1 MTGRTLTAAV
11 ETELG
16 KPTTA
21 PRWFVKIEFDSGD
34 LNVWTGIGDITVFGD
49 VYIGIGRLGNIEPI
63 QETQGIV
70 ASGIAMSL
78 LIIPATDD
86 PDAIDAI
93 LNIALS
99 EEYQGRPVTIWQ
111 GQIDHTDG
119 TLIDDPFVRFRG
131 KLDKMEDSEIPGSQ
145 ALIKVTAENRLVDL
159 ERPRRRTYTP
169 EDQKASH
176 ANDTFFDDVASLQ
189 NREISLGNAKTS
201 AWARTNAPQSTVG
214 TGR

>member
-11 ETELG
+11 EAELG
-16 KPTTA
+16 NPTTA
-21 PRWFVKIEFDSGD
+21 PRWFVKIKFDSGD
-34 LNVWTGIGDITVFGD
+34 LNLWSGIGDIVVFGD
-49 VYIGIGRLGNIEPI
+49 VYTGVGRLGHIEPI
-63 QETQGIV
+63 QETQGVV

-99 EEYQGRPVTIWQ
+99 EEYQGRSVTIWQ
-111 GQIDHTDG
+111 GQVDHTDG
-119 TLIDDPFVRFRG
+119 TLIADPFLRFRG
-131 KLDKMEDSEIPGSQ
+131 KLDKMEDSEIAGSQ
-145 ALIKVTAENRLVDL
+145 AIIKVTAENRLIDL

-176 ANDTFFDDVASLQ
+176 ANDTFFDDVVALQ
-189 NREISLGNAKTS
+189 NREIVLK
-201 AWARTNAPQSTVG
+201 
-214 TGR
+214 